1 MSEIIEE
8 VFCPMMNKVIDFGYC
23 NELQMI
29 ADNMVMPL
37 AEEEHLTEDDHK
49 ICKACKKRIDPRL

>member
-29 ADNMVMPL
+29 ADNMVMPM
-37 AEEEHLTEDDHK
+37 AEEKER
-49 ICKACKKRIDPRL
+49 ACTGIQRLGITM

>member
-8 VFCPMMNKVIDFGYC
+8 VFCPMMNKKIDFGYC

-29 ADNMVMPL
+29 ADDMVTPMP
-37 AEEEHLTEDDHK
+37 EEEHLTLTDYE
-49 ICKACKKRIDPRL
+49 ICKACKKRIDPSL

>member
-29 ADNMVMPL
+29 ADDMVTPM
-37 AEEEHLTEDDHK
+37 EEEAYLTEDDYK
-49 ICKACKKRIDPRL
+49 ICKLCKKRIDPRL